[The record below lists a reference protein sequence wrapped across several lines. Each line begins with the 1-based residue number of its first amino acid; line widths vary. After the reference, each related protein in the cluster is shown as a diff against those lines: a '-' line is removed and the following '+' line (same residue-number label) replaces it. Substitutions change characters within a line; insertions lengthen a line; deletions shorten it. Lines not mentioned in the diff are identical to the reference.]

1 MAASGSHMNEDRV
14 FAKCAWRLIP
24 LLLAAYIANYID
36 RTNVGFAAL
45 TMNRDLGFTPSVYG
59 FGAGVL
65 FVSYGLFQVPSNIM
79 LHGVGARRWICLII
93 GAWGLVSAASALIQG
108 PLSFYAVRFLL
119 GMTEAGLVPGVI
131 LYLTFWFPKA
141 WLGRTTAIFMT
152 ATGVAPVIGGP
163 IASMVLRLDGILGI
177 HGWRWLFLIEALP
190 PLLIAL
196 AVILLLPDRP
206 ARAAW
211 LSVAERSLIEQRIQ
225 REEGA
230 KERDLIRALRDPRVL
245 MLGLGYG
252 LYLAAG
258 YGLSFWVPLIIQ
270 QMGFANSATA
280 LLTTL
285 VILPQVPTMVLW
297 ARHSDRSGE
306 RIWHATL
313 AALLVAASYALA
325 AIAPSDIAVL
335 LALAAASIGAGC
347 ILAPLFAI
355 PPLFLTGPAMAG
367 GFALMNT
374 IGNLLG
380 GFGGQYAIGLLR
392 QQTGSYVT
400 GFAALSGCALATAL
414 IVLAVGRA
422 ITRQITSLAV
432 PAE

>member
-45 TMNRDLGFTPSVYG
+45 TMNRDLGFSPSVYG

-163 IASMVLRLDGILGI
+163 IASIVLRLDGILGI

-190 PLLIAL
+190 PLVIAL

-258 YGLSFWVPLIIQ
+258 YGLSFW
-270 QMGFANSATA
+270 
-280 LLTTL
+280 
-285 VILPQVPTMVLW
+285 
-297 ARHSDRSGE
+297 
-306 RIWHATL
+306 
-313 AALLVAASYALA
+313 
-325 AIAPSDIAVL
+325 
-335 LALAAASIGAGC
+335 
-347 ILAPLFAI
+347 
-355 PPLFLTGPAMAG
+355 
-367 GFALMNT
+367 
-374 IGNLLG
+374 
-380 GFGGQYAIGLLR
+380 
-392 QQTGSYVT
+392 
-400 GFAALSGCALATAL
+400 
-414 IVLAVGRA
+414 
-422 ITRQITSLAV
+422 
-432 PAE
+432 